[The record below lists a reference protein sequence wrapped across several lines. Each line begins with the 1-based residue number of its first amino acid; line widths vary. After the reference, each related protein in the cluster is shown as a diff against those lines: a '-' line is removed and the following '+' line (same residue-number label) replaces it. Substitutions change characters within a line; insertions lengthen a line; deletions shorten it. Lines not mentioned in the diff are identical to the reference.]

1 MNTVRKEIE
10 QENHVAAAW
19 SPAGLAR
26 LAQCHDP
33 GCTARRIS
41 EYSDAVTDAHW
52 QGFIEGALV
61 TLFLGVTAA
70 VGVAFAVEVFGR

>member
-1 MNTVRKEIE
+1 MNAVRKEIE

-33 GCTARRIS
+33 GCTARLVS

-52 QGFIEGALV
+52 QGFVEGALV
-61 TLFLGVTAA
+61 TLLLGVVA
-70 VGVAFAVEVFGR
+70 VSGLAFAIEVFGR